1 MLWVINSWAIKLLS
15 LASRAGDLQSSEKK
29 QDQGRLCQG
38 LNILSL
44 PYLPHPTLGK
54 CLKGK
59 MVTGNGWCSVGIQ
72 DQEPSLLEYLS

>member
-29 QDQGRLCQG
+29 QEGRLCQG

-54 CLKGK
+54 GLKGK
-59 MVTGNGWCSVGIQ
+59 MVTGNVWCSVGIH